1 MFRFVDYSFIPGRKR
16 GMCLQRWRLGWEEG
30 GRERK
35 WCLYQSLQAFSDAFS
50 SGCISAVSIR
60 WRLKGENRVSNV
72 PVWERDE
79 REARKTRNKVE
90 EGFQGLFR
98 EEVSTK

>member
-30 GRERK
+30 GRER
-35 WCLYQSLQAFSDAFS
+35 
-50 SGCISAVSIR
+50 CISAVSIR

-79 REARKTRNKVE
+79 REARKTRNKNKVE